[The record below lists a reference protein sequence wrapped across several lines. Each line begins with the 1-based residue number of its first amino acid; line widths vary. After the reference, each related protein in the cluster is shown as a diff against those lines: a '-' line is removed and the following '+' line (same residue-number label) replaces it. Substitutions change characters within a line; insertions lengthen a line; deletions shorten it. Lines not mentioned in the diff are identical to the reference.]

1 MDSAQWTKIKE
12 TFSAVAELP
21 LDERAAI
28 LQSFD
33 PVIRDEVEKLLAANE
48 SAGDFIASPIHVENG
63 HSNFADEAMLG
74 REIDDYVI
82 LEKLGEGGMGTVYLA
97 EHRGQEFSQRVAL
110 KLIKR
115 GMDTNAVL
123 KRFFIE
129 RQILASLEH
138 PNIAH
143 LLDGGSTED
152 GLPYFVM
159 ELVEGENIR
168 EFCDEHFY
176 DTNERLQLFQKVCGA
191 ISHAHQKLVVHRDIK
206 PSNIVVTDSGEPK
219 LLDFGIAKL
228 LSPDWDATTTAA
240 TATNF
245 RLMTPEYASP
255 EQLRGQM
262 TTTATDVYSLGVVLY
277 ELLTGARPY
286 KFTSKDPFEISRE
299 ILTIEP
305 PRPSSV
311 VSGQW
316 SVVSNGKATHD
327 NNRSTAKDQRPK
339 TENQSATFR
348 IPHSAFRTLKGDLDN
363 IILKAIR
370 KDPKERYKSVEELAD
385 DIDRY
390 LSGLP
395 VRATAD
401 SLTYRFKKFV
411 ARNRVGSAVAALILL
426 LLGAAGWQAIVATR
440 ERARAD
446 ERFNQ
451 VRKLA
456 NLVLFEY
463 QDGIQKLPGSIAIR
477 EKMVADGAEYL
488 DNLAAENSSDL
499 TLQIELAKAYD
510 RLGDVKGN
518 FFTASIG
525 NALAAREF
533 YSKALAIKEKML
545 NENPNDENYIE
556 QVAVSYDKLGD
567 TEFGLGNQSTAVENY
582 QKAVNLR
589 ESILQRASDNRNV
602 RFRLMKGYRN
612 IAVRGRNGENTEES
626 MTLCQKALG
635 MSEEILRESPETV
648 EYLEGHGDVIEGVA
662 AILETSSTR
671 RPEAIEAYKNLIEL
685 RRQHSA
691 KYPNN
696 VALHQKFGMA
706 YSYLGDTYF
715 ELNDLPHAI
724 ENYRKSLEVLDPLG
738 MQDPLNEP
746 LIQDKANIR
755 SSYAYCLAK
764 QGNTTESFES
774 FTSIIRIFEDKYA
787 KDETDKTTHFR
798 IAMAKEGLAITYDNI
813 ANLSSKTKAEKI
825 VALEKAIAAFNESHV
840 IYKIYQTRDG
850 AFPSINV
857 DVNAAISEVTQAIEI
872 CRARLDRL
880 Q

>member
-1 MDSAQWTKIKE
+1 MDSGQWIKIKE
-12 TFSAVAELP
+12 TFAAVAELP
-21 LDERAAI
+21 LGERAEV
-28 LQSFD
+28 LRKSD
-33 PVIRDEVEKLLAANE
+33 PHIREEVGKLLAASDN
-48 SAGDFIASPIHVENG
+48 AGDFIATPIHVDNG
-63 HSNFADEAMLG
+63 HAGFDDKSMIG

-82 LEKLGEGGMGTVYLA
+82 LDKLGEGGMGTVYLA
-97 EHRGQEFSQRVAL
+97 EHRGHGFSQRVAL

-129 RQILASLEH
+129 RQILASLDH
-138 PNIAH
+138 PNIAR
-143 LLDGGSTED
+143 LLDGGSTD
-152 GLPYFVM
+152 NGLPYFVM
-159 ELVEGENIR
+159 ELIEGENIR
-168 EFCDEHFY
+168 GFCDAHQY
-176 DTNERLQLFQKVCGA
+176 DINERLQLFQKVCHA
-191 ISHAHQKLVVHRDIK
+191 ISHAHQNLIVHRDIK
-206 PSNIVVTDSGEPK
+206 PSNIVVTDQGEPK

-228 LSPDWDATTTAA
+228 LSLDWDATTTAA

-311 VSGQW
+311 VGGPW
-316 SVVSNGKATHD
+316 SVFSNGKSTHD
-327 NNRSTAKDQRPK
+327 DYQSTTKGQKPK
-339 TENQSATFR
+339 TKSRSATFR
-348 IPHSAFRTLKGDLDN
+348 NLKGDLDN
-363 IILKAIR
+363 IILKSLR
-370 KDPKERYKSVEELAD
+370 KDPKDRYRSVEELAE

-390 LSGLP
+390 LNGLP
-395 VRATAD
+395 VRATAG
-401 SLTYRFKKFV
+401 SRSYRFKKFV
-411 ARNRVGSAVAALILL
+411 ARNRVATAVAALILL
-426 LLGAAGWQAIVATR
+426 LSSVAVWQAVVATR

-456 NLVLFEY
+456 NSVLFEY
-463 QDGIQKLPGSIAIR
+463 QDGIQKLPGSLAIR

-488 DNLAAENSSDL
+488 DNLATENSSDPKL
-499 TLQIELAKAYD
+499 RIELAKAYD

-533 YSKALAIKEKML
+533 YSKALAIKETML
-545 NENPNDENYIE
+545 KENPNDQDYIE

-567 TEFGLGNQSTAVENY
+567 TEFGLGNQSVAVENY
-582 QKAVNLR
+582 QKAVKLR
-589 ESILQRASDNRNV
+589 ESILEKATDNRDV
-602 RFRLMKGYRN
+602 RFRLIKGYRN
-612 IAVRGRNGENTEES
+612 IAVRGRNTENTE
-626 MTLCQKALG
+626 TQIALCQKALG
-635 MSEEILRESPETV
+635 MSEEILRDSPDSA

-662 AILETSSTR
+662 AILETSPAR
-671 RPEAIEAYKNLIEL
+671 RPEAVDAYRNLIEL
-685 RRQHSA
+685 RRQHSE

-715 ELNDLPHAI
+715 ELNDPTQAI
-724 ENYRKSLEVLDPLG
+724 ANYRKSLEVLDPLG
-738 MQDPLNEP
+738 LQDPLNEP

-774 FTSIIRIFEDKYA
+774 FTSIIRIFEEKYA
-787 KDETDKTTHFR
+787 KDTTDKTTHFR

-813 ANLSSKTKAEKI
+813 AKLSSKTKTEKI
-825 VALEKAIAAFNESHV
+825 LALEKAISAFEESLA
-840 IYKIYQTRDG
+840 IYKIYQNRNG

-857 DVNAAISEVTQAIEI
+857 DVHVAVIEVTDAIEN
-872 CRARLDRL
+872 CRARLDKL
-880 Q
+880 H